1 MIVDSH
7 DSFFRRAMST
17 AIVAFG
23 SLNAMAYYSALTM
36 LASGRQCVNGTF
48 ETIEDMRL
56 TIDPHFETFI
66 IHIPTYFTPHVIPLL
81 IHNLPLSLI
90 RL

>member
-1 MIVDSH
+1 MDAVL
-7 DSFFRRAMST
+7 AGTVST
-17 AIVAFG
+17 AIK
-23 SLNAMAYYSALTM
+23 NAVRLHAVPDDPA
-36 LASGRQCVNGTF
+36 AAVRAGRRQGVNGTF

-66 IHIPTYFTPHVIPLL
+66 IYIPTYFTPHVIPLL

>member
-1 MIVDSH
+1 MDAVL
-7 DSFFRRAMST
+7 AGTVST
-17 AIVAFG
+17 AIK
-23 SLNAMAYYSALTM
+23 NAVRLHAVPDDPAT
-36 LASGRQCVNGTF
+36 AVRAGGRQGVNGTF

-56 TIDPHFETFI
+56 TIDPHFETFV